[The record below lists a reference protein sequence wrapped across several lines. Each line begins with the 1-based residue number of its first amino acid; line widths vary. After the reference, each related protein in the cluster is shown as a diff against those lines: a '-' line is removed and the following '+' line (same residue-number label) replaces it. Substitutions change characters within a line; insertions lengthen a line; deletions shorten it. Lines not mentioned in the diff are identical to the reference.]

1 MWVGSFLFFPE
12 AKQSSKIRI
21 YENRVCRLKPLMG
34 LEVGEVVGEP
44 LGLTCKQPATVCLSS
59 AAFSAGRMT

>member
-1 MWVGSFLFFPE
+1 MWVGYFLFFPE
-12 AKQSSKIRI
+12 AKQTSKTSR

-34 LEVGEVVGEP
+34 LEVGDVVGAP

-59 AAFSAGRMT
+59 AGFSAGRMT